1 MDQGG
6 NNNIY
11 IGWNFGR
18 SLFVIIM
25 KKARVMTKPK
35 AATLDPQGI
44 VVKRNLE
51 KIGIKYLNK
60 ISIGKYI
67 EVELA
72 DGPEEEV
79 KENIQEAID
88 KLLYNSIME
97 DYEVIYE

>member
-1 MDQGG
+1 
-6 NNNIY
+6 
-11 IGWNFGR
+11 
-18 SLFVIIM
+18 M
-25 KKARVMTKPK
+25 KKARIMTKTK
-35 AATLDPQGI
+35 EATLDPQGV

-51 KIGIKYLNK
+51 KIGIKYINK

-88 KLLYNSIME
+88 KLLYNSVME